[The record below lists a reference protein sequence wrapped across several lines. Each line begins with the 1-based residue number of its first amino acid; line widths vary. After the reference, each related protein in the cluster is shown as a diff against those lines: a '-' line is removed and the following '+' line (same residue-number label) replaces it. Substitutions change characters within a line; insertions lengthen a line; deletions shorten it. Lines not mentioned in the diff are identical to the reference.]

1 MPEQVVAISDRRA
14 TVVECGTG
22 FCLGLGKDC
31 EMIGEYTVDLREIIK
46 HP

>member
-1 MPEQVVAISDRRA
+1 MPELVVAISDRKA

-31 EMIGEYTVDLREIIK
+31 EMVGEYTVDLGEFIK
-46 HP
+46 QP